1 MGSRLWIG
9 RDNPLIDAATI
20 TARSDEG
27 GDYALSNLQFHQ
39 LEPPY
44 RTAAKA
50 LELDGANDYAW
61 VADHADFDIVGDL
74 TLEILIE
81 PDTVA
86 GTPWLID
93 KLGANDGYL
102 LRLDGDEI
110 AVFIRGITNCQ
121 ITTTAANL
129 LVDTWYRIK
138 AIYDASAEEVSI
150 FLNGI
155 EIARATDLAQTGCVL
170 VGNIPAAIVANPVR
184 FTIGADSTNAN
195 KFNGEIGFA
204 GIDNAEHDNGGYL
217 DPSGCAGYWNFDDS
231 DLTDSSGNGHTLT
244 GVSIDSSNYQDCT
257 AFAWIGIEYDATQNP
272 KGLFVDPRNNL
283 ATGATWKLCRGDWF
297 STYEL
302 IDSGTVTENE
312 PIISLPDDNTNTK
325 WWLEFHEADNADGY
339 LEFSFIYLGQRLA
352 LTAASLSLNRIKA
365 PQMRTITQVRT
376 EAGNIRTSI
385 KSNLYVHILSSIYPM
400 EGADLVEMLAAAAY
414 ASQGHVIIFCYDSED
429 AVNNTWAMYWL
440 DAATFS
446 PQLMR
451 QRGPAGGEEEIE
463 SAEIDFLQL
472 IESA

>member
-1 MGSRLWIG
+1 MASRLWIG

-27 GDYALSNLQFHQ
+27 GDYSLSNLQFHQ

-44 RTAAKA
+44 RTADQA
-50 LELDGANDYAW
+50 LDLNAGDPEYGHVTNAI
-61 VADHADFDIVGDL
+61 HDILGSL
-74 TLEILIE
+74 TLAVLIR

-86 GTPWLID
+86 TDQWLIHR
-93 KLGANDGYL
+93 LAANNGFALALKD
-102 LRLDGDEI
+102 DEI
-110 AVFIRGITNCQ
+110 RFWIRDGGSTNAD
-121 ITTTAANL
+121 IVTDAANL
-129 LVDTWYRIK
+129 QADLWYLIVASFHAGNQTMKIYVNHLIEAATLNGVIPNAITASGTRLTICSSNIASNPFDGEIAFAAIDNTHHDHGGLVD
-138 AIYDASAEEVSI
+138 
-150 FLNGI
+150 
-155 EIARATDLAQTGCVL
+155 
-170 VGNIPAAIVANPVR
+170 PAACV
-184 FTIGADSTNAN
+184 S
-195 KFNGEIGFA
+195 
-204 GIDNAEHDNGGYL
+204 Y
-217 DPSGCAGYWNFDDS
+217 YNFQG
-231 DLTDSSGNGHTLT
+231 DLTDDVGGADLT
-244 GVSIDSSNYQDCT
+244 AVGIDDTNYVNCT
-257 AFAWIGIEYDATQNP
+257 AFAWIGIEFDATQNP
-272 KGLFVDPRNNL
+272 KGLFVDPRKNL

-302 IDSGTVTENE
+302 IDSGTVIENE
-312 PIISLPDDNTNTK
+312 PIISLPDNVTNTK
-325 WWLEFHEADNADGY
+325 WWLEFLDPDNLDGY
-339 LEFSFIYLGQRLA
+339 LEFPFIYLGQRLA

-365 PQMRTITQVRT
+365 PQMRTITQVKT
-376 EAGNIRTSI
+376 EAGNVRTSV
-385 KSNLYVHILSSIYPM
+385 KSGLYVHILSSIYPM

-414 ASQGHVIIFCYDSED
+414 ASQGKVIIFCYDSED